1 MENQETKPNMAA
13 LEKMAK
19 ALGIEVDE
27 MVEIEESASEEIQQY
42 RLLTA
47 DQIRHRLRDRRLS
60 YVAEHS
66 NLTYMSLSRLQKRIG
81 NPSMDTVEKLSKYF
95 NVNP

>member
-1 MENQETKPNMAA
+1 MENQ
-13 LEKMAK
+13 
-19 ALGIEVDE
+19 
-27 MVEIEESASEEIQQY
+27 EIQQY

-66 NLTYMSLSRLQKRIG
+66 DLTYMSLSRLQKKIG
-81 NPSMDTVEKLSKYF
+81 NPSLDTVEKLSRYF
-95 NVNP
+95 EKNP